1 MRRIVIGC
9 CLLALVG
16 CAQRAYV
23 RLDPAAAQVGAVE
36 QVFIGTMRDINPETG
51 TFGNQRSE
59 VESFARYDVSVPP
72 DRKPGQIAFP
82 SSSQKS
88 DPERHFLITKAVHY
102 PSTREFRSDLA
113 GHVRALPRSERD
125 AVIFVH
131 GFNNTF
137 ADGLFRIAQLAHDI
151 ETPGLTMHYS
161 WPSAANPLGY
171 VADRDSSMFARDGLE
186 TLLRETAAAGVQRI
200 IIVAHSMGAALTM
213 ETLRQMALSDD
224 PVKNRIAGVILISP
238 DIDVDL
244 FRIQAQSF
252 DQLPQP
258 FVIFGSSRDTAL
270 SVSARI
276 TGQPE
281 RLGNLQDIARI
292 SDLQVT
298 YLDTTE
304 FNKGAGHF
312 NVGDNPA
319 LLQIVGRVED
329 INTAF
334 SGDQRGKVGLL
345 PGVVLTVQNATQ
357 VIMAP
362 VGAVANDLAQ

>member
-1 MRRIVIGC
+1 MREI
-9 CLLALVG
+9 
-16 CAQRAYV
+16 
-23 RLDPAAAQVGAVE
+23 D
-36 QVFIGTMRDINPETG
+36 PETG

-59 VESFARYDVSVPP
+59 VERFARYDVSVPP
-72 DRKPGQIAFP
+72 EREPGQIAFP
-82 SSSQKS
+82 GTSQKS
-88 DPERHFLITKAVHY
+88 DPEKHFLITKAVHY

-113 GHVRALPRSERD
+113 QRMRALPADERD

-137 ADGLFRIAQLAHDI
+137 ADGLFRMAQLAHDI

-186 TLLRETAAAGVQRI
+186 TLLQEAAAAGAQRI

-213 ETLRQMALSDD
+213 ETLRQIALSDD
-224 PVKNRIAGVILISP
+224 PVKERLAGIILISP

-244 FRIQAQSF
+244 FRSQAQAF
-252 DQLPQP
+252 TELPQP

-270 SVSARI
+270 GISARL

-281 RLGNLQDIARI
+281 RLGNLQDISRI
-292 SDLQVT
+292 ADLEVT
-298 YLDTTE
+298 YLDTTS

-319 LLQIVGRVED
+319 LLQILGRIED

-345 PGVVLTVQNATQ
+345 PGMVLTVQNATQ
-357 VIMAP
+357 IIMAP